1 MRACEAHDMQTG
13 REKGVGAAHK
23 PSSVALPVTRQALMI
38 IPLGQRLPVAS
49 SDATRELRAGRP

>member
-1 MRACEAHDMQTG
+1 MQTG